1 MQGMRGCTEF
11 KKGGVT
17 GNRVKKKKSTS
28 GLQAFGYFEPTS
40 SFGFISTFLSLSHIF
55 WVSAACFSVVN
66 FQARLKEMIL
76 LQDLKVELLE
86 AAF

>member
-1 MQGMRGCTEF
+1 MYGVQKRWSNWEPSKE
-11 KKGGVT
+11 KKIYFWVA
-17 GNRVKKKKSTS
+17 SI
-28 GLQAFGYFEPTS
+28 YFEPTS